1 MNTYALGSA
10 VNDGAWQAA
19 AAAAGLPLVAGYA
32 AAVRSC
38 NQTLDKTLDAPVST
52 VSSASLEPG
61 GRKNSV
67 GPRPASRVLLS
78 SVLFQI
84 A

>member
-10 VNDGAWQAA
+10 VNDGAWRA

-32 AAVRSC
+32 ATVRTC

-52 VSSASLEPG
+52 VSSASLSP
-61 GRKNSV
+61 RPKNSV

>member
-10 VNDGAWQAA
+10 VNDGAWQP

-32 AAVRSC
+32 AAVRTC

-52 VSSASLEPG
+52 VSSAS
-61 GRKNSV
+61 SS
-67 GPRPASRVLLS
+67 PRPKTL
-78 SVLFQI
+78 
-84 A
+84 

>member
-1 MNTYALGSA
+1 MYTYALGSA

-32 AAVRSC
+32 ASVRSC

-52 VSSASLEPG
+52 VSSASLSP
-61 GRKNSV
+61 RPKNSV